1 MELFAKISFALS
13 MKSTYSLRDIF
24 FPRNTCKKEIGLFLT
39 LLVAMH
45 GSELFPLLPL
55 IPGEQEKIYFYYQ
68 SEVVAAMLS

>member
-24 FPRNTCKKEIGLFLT
+24 FPRNTWNKEIGLFLT

-45 GSELFPLLPL
+45 GTELFPLLPL
-55 IPGEQEKIYFYYQ
+55 IPGEQKIYFYYQ